1 MENPLSCS
9 QLRPAGEKTWC
20 GCAKLAKM
28 STVLLHLGCETE
40 EDLASSLGADF
51 HIGENKQVRPYPNH
65 VYDLEHKIF
74 LGVLRIKPKPS
85 CATLRYM
92 HTYPS
97 PSKFLIK
104 YKTTSIT
111 TQIQLR
117 EKRRFFHRPLTNTL
131 KNASGFELQCG
142 KFLVCKLPA
151 KSEDSNSL
159 CLP

>member
-20 GCAKLAKM
+20 SCAKLAKM

-40 EDLASSLGADF
+40 DLASSLGADF
-51 HIGENKQVRPYPNH
+51 HTGESKQVRPYPNH

-74 LGVLRIKPKPS
+74 WGVLRIKPKPS

-117 EKRRFFHRPLTNTL
+117 EKRFFSPPPYKYTEECQWFRV
-131 KNASGFELQCG
+131 AMWQISGVQA
-142 KFLVCKLPA
+142 P
-151 KSEDSNSL
+151 S
-159 CLP
+159 